1 MYKAVVSEQKIKIV
15 IPAYMKNMG
24 DSMNINLVKEKF
36 FSPMMTLDYLVNN
49 FLKDFE
55 KHPKLI

>member
-55 KHPKLI
+55 KHPKLF